1 MVVVNC
7 GALPEGILE
16 SELFGHEAGAFTGAR
31 ARHKGKFE
39 AAEGGTVFL
48 DEIGEVSNK
57 VQVELLRVLEE
68 KAVTRLGGNT
78 PVQVDFRVIVATN
91 RDLQA
96 AIRAGEFRD
105 DLYWRLNV
113 VNIHIPPL
121 RERPDDIF
129 LLAESFLARFTQAM
143 NRKPMRL
150 SSEALDAFI
159 AYPWPG
165 NVREL
170 QNAVERA
177 VVVGQG
183 EVVRAEDLPLQ
194 VTGTPSADGPASL
207 SEAERVHI
215 LSVLDASGWNIS
227 RSARILQIDR
237 VTLYNKIRKYELKK
251 PSDGG

>member
-1 MVVVNC
+1 
-7 GALPEGILE
+7 
-16 SELFGHEAGAFTGAR
+16 
-31 ARHKGKFE
+31 
-39 AAEGGTVFL
+39 
-48 DEIGEVSNK
+48 
-57 VQVELLRVLEE
+57 
-68 KAVTRLGGNT
+68 
-78 PVQVDFRVIVATN
+78 VATN

-121 RERPDDIF
+121 RERPDDIS
-129 LLAESFLARFTQAM
+129 LLAEHFLARFTQAM

-150 SSEALDAFI
+150 SPEALDAMI

-170 QNAVERA
+170 QNAIERA

-183 EVVRAEDLPLQ
+183 EVVRTEDLPLR
-194 VTGTPSADGPASL
+194 VTETVNGDGPGSL

-215 LSVLDASGWNIS
+215 RSVLDASGWNIS
-227 RSARILQIDR
+227 RAARILEIDR

-251 PSDGG
+251 PNDGG